1 MTAAEHSAQSDDS
14 GPETFTLGPV
24 TVTVDGIDLRD
35 IRWAGVE
42 AYRRIYPVFQDVNW
56 TNRPFSVLDRR
67 IEFTDE
73 RLTMTANG
81 MGSFDASPLTWEVTA
96 SVTSRSLDYRF
107 VARTDEVFDRNR
119 LGLCLLH
126 PMSVSGAACRVSH
139 VDGTT
144 TSGRFPVQIS
154 PHQPFVDITAI
165 SHEVMEG
172 AWATVA
178 FTGEVFEMEDHRNW
192 SDASYKTYC
201 TPITLPFPVTVAPGD
216 VIDHSLSITFSGTAP
231 QEPAGDETAPGI
243 HVTGESSALPLIG
256 IGLNPDDLSWTAMTR
271 ERVRSFGLDH
281 GRIPVRADD
290 PAAAHLICDAASL
303 CATMGATLHVAV
315 TCNDPSD
322 LSALQGLPAATI
334 AVISRWTVVSSHHKV
349 TPPAWAHA
357 AREAL
362 GEAMGAAELG
372 GGTDLYF
379 TELNR
384 EPPGPSAFDVT
395 NFSLTPQVHA
405 FDDRTLVQNAIAQSV
420 IAQDAPRIS
429 DGTRISVAPVS
440 LRPRFNPNATDPSRD
455 VSNTSLPS
463 DVDARQRTW
472 FAACWTAS
480 SIKHLSEPN
489 TLASLT
495 YFETPGWK
503 GIVAGDLPSSSPADF
518 PMRAEEDFPVAH
530 VFAALSGATS
540 VRRCE
545 STQPEVI
552 DALIVESPSWT
563 RILTVNWTS
572 EPRQVS
578 FTGSLSITVDAA
590 PETVTVTELPPT
602 ERTS

>member
-1 MTAAEHSAQSDDS
+1 MTAIEHSAPHDDI
-14 GPETFTLGPV
+14 GPETYALGPV

-35 IRWAGVE
+35 IRWTGVE

-56 TNRPFSVLDRR
+56 TNRPFAVLDRR
-67 IEFTDE
+67 IEVSDG
-73 RLTMTANG
+73 RLTMTASG
-81 MGSFDASPLTWEVTA
+81 TGSFDASPLTWEVTA
-96 SVTSRSLDYRF
+96 VVTSRSVDYRF
-107 VARTDEVFDRNR
+107 VARTDEVFERNR

-126 PMSVSGAACRVSH
+126 PMSSSGGACRVSH

-144 TSGRFPVQIS
+144 TSARFPVQIS

-165 SHEVMEG
+165 SHEVVED
-172 AWATVA
+172 AWATVT

-192 SDASYKTYC
+192 SDASFKTYC

-231 QEPAGDETAPGI
+231 HEPAGDQSAPEI
-243 HVTGESSALPLIG
+243 HVTEERSALPLIG
-256 IGLNPDDLSWTAMTR
+256 IGLNPDDLSWTAGTL

-281 GRIPVRADD
+281 GRVPVRADD
-290 PAAAHLICDAASL
+290 PAAARTIRDAASL
-303 CATMGATLHVAV
+303 CASLGVRLHVAV
-315 TCNDPSD
+315 ICDDPSD
-322 LSALQGLPAATI
+322 LRALQDLPDATV
-334 AVISRWTVVSSHHKV
+334 AMISRWTVVSRHHKV
-349 TPPAWAHA
+349 TPPSWAPT

-362 GEAMGAAELG
+362 GDAMGTAELG

-384 EPPGPSAFDVT
+384 EPPGPSDFDVT

-420 IAQDAPRIS
+420 IAQDAPRVS
-429 DGTRISVAPVS
+429 DGTRISVAPIS

-503 GIVAGDLPSSSPADF
+503 GIVAGDLSSSSPADF
-518 PMRAEEDFPVAH
+518 PMAAGEALPVAH

-545 STQPEVI
+545 ATQPEVI
-552 DALIVESPSWT
+552 DALIVQSPSWT
-563 RILTVNWTS
+563 RILTINWTS

-578 FTGSLSITVDAA
+578 ITGSLSITVDAA
-590 PETVTVTELPPT
+590 PETVTVTELLPT